1 MIYFKKMQYKLKAFL
16 ITIILAFCLPLF
28 ASEQNTN
35 VNSSKVSPL
44 SLLFIPTKDSAVS
57 TNTILKRIILA
68 FSDEM
73 PDVIVINGKSEMT
86 DAEKRM
92 FYDYTASKGEDYL
105 ILKRT
110 DIKTNARIV
119 PYSQNKDIDVA
130 FLKDPTQYPQRRN
143 SKDTESIVNDLN
155 IQDEATILCLSL
167 SERSPYDLSLWAE
180 PSRNDV
186 KAYWKTIDSLMT
198 NGFYDAI
205 ENSRQNTSALGPI
218 YSDWTYKSHADDE
231 FRLDFLLLKNVAIS
245 DVYTMDLPILSDT
258 TGIKR
263 RALYAHLF
271 VHNT

>member
-1 MIYFKKMQYKLKAFL
+1 MQYKIKAFL

-28 ASEQNTN
+28 ASEQRVATN
-35 VNSSKVSPL
+35 KGNVSPL
-44 SLLFIPTKDSAVS
+44 SLLFIPTKDSTVN

-73 PDVIVINGKSEMT
+73 PDVIVINGRSELT

-92 FYDYTASKGEDYL
+92 FYDYTASEGEDFL
-105 ILKRT
+105 LLKKT
-110 DIKTNARIV
+110 DIKTNTRIV

-143 SKDTESIVNDLN
+143 SKDAESIVNDLS
-155 IQDEATILCLSL
+155 IQDEPTILCLSL

-186 KAYWKTIDSLMT
+186 KTYWKTIDTLSA

-218 YSDWTYKSHADDE
+218 YSDWTYKSPSDDE
-231 FRLDFLLLKNVAIS
+231 FRLDFLLLRNVAVS
-245 DVYTMDLPILSDT
+245 DIYTMDLPILSDT
-258 TGIKR
+258 NGIKR
-263 RALYAHLF
+263 RAIYGHLF
-271 VHNT
+271 IP

>member
-1 MIYFKKMQYKLKAFL
+1 MQYKFKAFL

-28 ASEQNTN
+28 AAEQEVAINN
-35 VNSSKVSPL
+35 GNVSPL
-44 SLLFIPTKDSAVS
+44 SLLFIPTKDSTVS

-73 PDVIVINGKSEMT
+73 PDVIVINGRSEMT

-92 FYDYTASKGEDYL
+92 FYDYTVREGEDYL
-105 ILKRT
+105 ILKKT
-110 DIKTNARIV
+110 DIKTNAKIV

-143 SKDTESIVNDLN
+143 SKDAESIVNDLN
-155 IQDEATILCLSL
+155 LTDEPTILCLSL
-167 SERSPYDLSLWAE
+167 AERSPYDLSLWAE

-186 KAYWKTIDSLMT
+186 KSYWKTIDSLMT

-218 YSDWTYKSHADDE
+218 YSDWTYKSPTDDE
-231 FRLDFLLLKNVAIS
+231 FRLDFLLLRNVAVS
-245 DVYTMDLPILSDT
+245 DIYTMDLPILSDT

-263 RALYAHLF
+263 RGMYTHLF
-271 VHNT
+271 TL